1 MRAVLTGQE
10 TTWRISS
17 GSAAALGI
25 RPMVMDAAPTTA
37 YLMLGERCIND
48 CAFCTQA
55 RSSHAHA
62 DALARVAWP
71 QVDPARAADAIAQG
85 YEQGAVRRVCFQV
98 TGSPDDMQSAKIV
111 VNRIAESCAVPICVS
126 IAVSSMAQIEA
137 LLAAGAERVT
147 LALDAVTPDLYA
159 RIKGRDWQGAWSLLT
174 QAARAFPGHI
184 GTHLIVGLG
193 EREDEF
199 VARAASLLERGITI
213 GVFAFTP
220 VRGTRLEHAAPP
232 AIESYRRIQAAFW
245 LLKQGN
251 VQAADLR
258 FDTDGRLC
266 GVSLDRRALIQTL
279 GDGDAFRT
287 AGCPDCNRPY
297 YNERPGSRLYNYPRP
312 LTRAEAEYEL
322 SSLVQSLD
330 I

>member
-1 MRAVLTGQE
+1 
-10 TTWRISS
+10 
-17 GSAAALGI
+17 
-25 RPMVMDAAPTTA
+25 MVMDAAPTTA

-55 RSSHAHA
+55 RSSHSHA
-62 DALARVAWP
+62 DALSRVAWP
-71 QVDPARAADAIAQG
+71 QVDPALAAEVIAQD
-85 YEQGAVRRVCFQV
+85 YAQGGIRRACFQV
-98 TGSPDDMQSAKIV
+98 TGSPEDMQFAKV
-111 VNRIAESCAVPICVS
+111 AVTRLAKACAVPMCVS

-147 LALDAVTPDLYA
+147 LALDAATPDLFA
-159 RIKGRDWQGAWSLLT
+159 RIKGRHWQPAWSLLT
-174 QAARAFPGHI
+174 EAARQFPGHV

-199 VARAASLLERGITI
+199 LSTAASLLGRGIMI
-213 GVFAFTP
+213 GVFALTP
-220 VRGTRLEHAAPP
+220 ARGTHLEDAAPP
-232 AIESYRRIQAAFW
+232 PIESYRRIQAAFW
-245 LLKQGN
+245 LLKHRI
-251 VQAADLR
+251 VQAADLQFR
-258 FDTDGRLC
+258 ADGSLC
-266 GVSLDRRALIQTL
+266 GMSMDRSTLIRAL

-322 SSLVQSLD
+322 SSLVQSLE

>member
-1 MRAVLTGQE
+1 MRTVLTAQE
-10 TTWRISS
+10 TPWRVSS

-25 RPMVMDAAPTTA
+25 RPMAMDAAPTTA
-37 YLMLGERCIND
+37 YLMLGERCSND

-55 RSSHAHA
+55 RSSHSHG
-62 DALARVAWP
+62 DALSRVAWP
-71 QVDPARAADAIAQG
+71 PEEPARVADAVAQRYAQG
-85 YEQGAVRRVCFQV
+85 DIRRVCFQV
-98 TGSPDDMQSAKIV
+98 TGGPDDAQAACAAVARIV
-111 VNRIAESCAVPICVS
+111 QASDVPICVS
-126 IAVSSMAQIEA
+126 IAVSSIGQIDA

-147 LALDAVTPDLYA
+147 LALDAATPDLFA
-159 RIKGRDWQGAWSLLT
+159 RIKGRHWQPAWSLLT
-174 QAARAFPGHI
+174 EAARHFPGHI

-193 EREDEF
+193 EREDAF
-199 VARAASLLERGITI
+199 LATAASLLQRGIMT

-220 VRGTRLEHAAPP
+220 VRGTRMEHVTPP
-232 AIESYRRIQAAFW
+232 PIESYRRIQAAFW
-245 LLKQGN
+245 LLKHGL
-251 VQAADLR
+251 VQAPDLQ
-258 FDTDGRLC
+258 FDDGGRLC
-266 GVSLDRRALIQTL
+266 GISMNRTALIEAL

-322 SSLVQSLD
+322 WSLVQALT

>member
-1 MRAVLTGQE
+1 M
-10 TTWRISS
+10 
-17 GSAAALGI
+17 LGI
-25 RPMVMDAAPTTA
+25 RPMAMDAAPTTA
-37 YLMLGERCIND
+37 YLMLGERCTND

-55 RSSHAHA
+55 RSSHSHA
-62 DALARVAWP
+62 NALSRVAWP
-71 QVDPARAADAIAQG
+71 QVDPARATEAIAQG
-85 YEQGAVRRVCFQV
+85 YAQGGIRRVCFQV
-98 TGSPDDMQSAKIV
+98 TGSPHDMQSARVAVTRLAK
-111 VNRIAESCAVPICVS
+111 ACAVPICVS
-126 IAVSSMAQIEA
+126 IAVTSMAQIEA

-147 LALDAVTPDLYA
+147 LALDAATPQLFA
-159 RIKGRDWQGAWSLLT
+159 RIKGRDWQPAWSLLT
-174 QAARAFPGHI
+174 KAARQFPGHI

-199 VARAASLLERGITI
+199 LTTAASLLECGIMI

-220 VRGTRLEHAAPP
+220 VRGTRMEDTAPP
-232 AIESYRRIQAAFW
+232 PIESYRRIQAAFW
-245 LLKQGN
+245 LLKHGL
-251 VQAADLR
+251 VQAADLQ
-258 FDTDGRLC
+258 FDADGRLC
-266 GVSLDRRALIQTL
+266 GMSLDQSTLVQAL

-322 SSLVQSLD
+322 SSLVRSLD